1 MPAKTLEGQAIDT
14 EAEGER
20 PRLGLRERRKR
31 LTAAELEAAAY
42 RLFGE
47 RGFDAVTVDDIA
59 AEADVSRR
67 TFFRYFASKE
77 DVLLA
82 DHFVQLAR
90 LREAMASRPADEPI
104 VTALRNALLS
114 LTSDFEER
122 RELVITRAKLM
133 RDTPS
138 LQARSIVHQKLWEE
152 AMQEMVAA
160 HLGVDPVKD
169 LRPGVVAAAALAAMR
184 VAFTNWLAAGCGGD
198 LIELTMKALDLLD
211 GGLGQIHDGVISG
224 GAPAPP
230 G

>member
-1 MPAKTLEGQAIDT
+1 MPLTTLEDKAPATDAAGD
-14 EAEGER
+14 R
-20 PRLGLRERRKR
+20 PRPGLRERRKK

-82 DHFVQLAR
+82 DHFTQLAR
-90 LREAMASRPADEPI
+90 LREAMAARPDDEPI

-114 LTSDFEER
+114 MTGDFDTRKEM
-122 RELVITRAKLM
+122 VIVRGRLM

-138 LQARSIVHQKLWEE
+138 LQARSLVHQKLWED
-152 AMQEMVAA
+152 AMQEMVAER
-160 HLGVDPVKD
+160 LGVDPVKD
-169 LRPGVVAAAALAAMR
+169 LRPGVLSAAALAAMR
-184 VAFTNWLAAGCGGD
+184 VAFTNWLAAGCDSD
-198 LIELTMKALDLLD
+198 LIALTTEALDLLD
-211 GGLGQIHDGVISG
+211 GGLQQLHASR
-224 GAPAPP
+224 
-230 G
+230 

>member
-1 MPAKTLEGQAIDT
+1 MPLTTLEDKASAPDAAGD
-14 EAEGER
+14 R
-20 PRLGLRERRKR
+20 PRPGLRERRKK

-82 DHFVQLAR
+82 DHFTQLAR
-90 LREAMASRPADEPI
+90 LREAMAARPADEPI

-114 LTSDFEER
+114 MTGDFEARKEMIIVR
-122 RELVITRAKLM
+122 GRLM

-138 LQARSIVHQKLWEE
+138 LQARSLVHQKLWED
-152 AMQEMVAA
+152 AMQEMVAER
-160 HLGVDPVKD
+160 LGVDPVKD
-169 LRPGVVAAAALAAMR
+169 LRPGVVSAAALAAMR
-184 VAFTNWLAAGCGGD
+184 VAFTNWLSGGCDSD
-198 LIELTMKALDLLD
+198 LIALTTEALDLLD
-211 GGLGQIHDGVISG
+211 GGLQQLHTSR
-224 GAPAPP
+224 
-230 G
+230 

>member
-1 MPAKTLEGQAIDT
+1 MPIKTLEKSTTAPD
-14 EAEGER
+14 AEEER

-31 LTAAELEAAAY
+31 LTASELEAAAY

-90 LREAMASRPADEPI
+90 LREAMADRPVDEPI
-104 VTALRNALLS
+104 ITALRNALLS

-122 RELVITRAKLM
+122 KELIVTRARLM

-138 LQARSIVHQKLWEE
+138 LQARSLVHQKLWED

-160 HLGVDPVKD
+160 RLGVDPVKD
-169 LRPGVVAAAALAAMR
+169 LRPGVVSAATLAAMR
-184 VAFTNWLAAGCGGD
+184 VAFTNWLAAGCDGD
-198 LIELTMKALDLLD
+198 LIELTKEALDLLD
-211 GGLGQIHDGVISG
+211 GGLSQLHTDD
-224 GAPAPP
+224 
-230 G
+230 

>member
-1 MPAKTLEGQAIDT
+1 MPLTTLEDKAPAPDAAGD
-14 EAEGER
+14 R
-20 PRLGLRERRKR
+20 PRPGLRERRKK

-82 DHFVQLAR
+82 DHFTQLAR
-90 LREAMASRPADEPI
+90 LREAMAARPADEPI

-114 LTSDFEER
+114 MTGDFEARKEMIIVR
-122 RELVITRAKLM
+122 GRLM

-138 LQARSIVHQKLWEE
+138 LQARSLVHQKLWED
-152 AMQEMVAA
+152 AMQEMVAER
-160 HLGVDPVKD
+160 LGVDPVKD
-169 LRPGVVAAAALAAMR
+169 LRPGVVSAAALAAMR
-184 VAFTNWLAAGCGGD
+184 VAFTNWLSGGCDSD
-198 LIELTMKALDLLD
+198 LIALTTEALDLLD
-211 GGLGQIHDGVISG
+211 GGLQQLHTSR
-224 GAPAPP
+224 
-230 G
+230 

>member
-1 MPAKTLEGQAIDT
+1 MPLKTLEENPVSAPTVED
-14 EAEGER
+14 R
-20 PRLGLRERRKR
+20 PRPGLRERRKK

-47 RGFDAVTVDDIA
+47 RGFDNVTVDDIA

-90 LREAMASRPADEPI
+90 LRAAMADRPADEPI

-114 LTSDFEER
+114 MTGDFDER
-122 RELVITRAKLM
+122 KEKVILRGRLM

-138 LQARSIVHQKLWEE
+138 LQARSLVHQKLWEE
-152 AMQEMVAA
+152 AMQDMVAER
-160 HLGVDPVKD
+160 LGVDPVAD
-169 LRPGVVAAAALAAMR
+169 LRPGVVAAAGLAAMR
-184 VAFTNWLAAGCGGD
+184 VAFTIWLSSGCDGD
-198 LIELTMKALDLLD
+198 LIALTTEALDLLD
-211 GGLGQIHDGVISG
+211 GGLQQLHDEG
-224 GAPAPP
+224 
-230 G
+230 

>member
-1 MPAKTLEGQAIDT
+1 MPVKSLEDIAI
-14 EAEGER
+14 EADESGER

-90 LREAMASRPADEPI
+90 LREAMAGRPADEPI
-104 VTALRNALLS
+104 ITALRNALLS

-122 RELVITRAKLM
+122 KDLVVTRARLM

-138 LQARSIVHQKLWEE
+138 LQARSLVHQKLWED

-160 HLGVDPVKD
+160 RLGVDPVKD
-169 LRPGVVAAAALAAMR
+169 LRPGVVSAATLAAMR
-184 VAFTNWLAAGCGGD
+184 VAFTSWLAAGCDGD
-198 LIELTMKALDLLD
+198 LIELTMKALDFLD
-211 GGLGQIHDGVISG
+211 SGLGQLHTDD
-224 GAPAPP
+224 
-230 G
+230 

>member
-1 MPAKTLEGQAIDT
+1 MPVKSPETNAAPDDGGD
-14 EAEGER
+14 R
-20 PRLGLRERRKR
+20 PRPGLRERRKA

-47 RGFDAVTVDDIA
+47 RGFDNVTVDDIA

-90 LREAMASRPADEPI
+90 LREAMAARPPDEPI
-104 VTALRNALLS
+104 VTALRNAVLS

-122 RELVITRAKLM
+122 KEKVIIRARLM

-138 LQARSIVHQKLWEE
+138 LQARSLVHQKLWED
-152 AMQEMVAA
+152 AMQEMVADR
-160 HLGVDPVKD
+160 LGVAPVKD
-169 LRPGVVAAAALAAMR
+169 LRPGGVAAAALAAMR
-184 VAFTNWLAAGCGGD
+184 VAVTLWLTAGCDGD
-198 LIELTMKALDLLD
+198 VIALTTEALDLLD
-211 GGLGQIHDGVISG
+211 GGLGQLHREG
-224 GAPAPP
+224 
-230 G
+230 

>member
-1 MPAKTLEGQAIDT
+1 MPVKTLEEKAPASGTGD
-14 EAEGER
+14 ER
-20 PRLGLRERRKR
+20 RRPGLRERRKQ

-90 LREAMASRPADEPI
+90 LREAMAARPADEPI
-104 VTALRNALLS
+104 VTALRNALMS
-114 LTSDFEER
+114 MTVDFEDR
-122 RELVITRAKLM
+122 KDMVILRGRLM

-138 LQARSIVHQKLWEE
+138 LQARSLVHQKLWED
-152 AMQEMVAA
+152 AMQEMVADR
-160 HLGVDPVKD
+160 LGVDPVAD
-169 LRPGVVAAAALAAMR
+169 LRPGVLAAATLAALR
-184 VAFTNWLAAGCGGD
+184 VAFTNWLVAGCNGD
-198 LIELTMKALDLLD
+198 LIKLTAEALDLLD
-211 GGLGQIHDGVISG
+211 GGLQHLHDD
-224 GAPAPP
+224 
-230 G
+230 

>member
-1 MPAKTLEGQAIDT
+1 MPVKTLEDKTAPDAGGD
-14 EAEGER
+14 R
-20 PRLGLRERRKR
+20 PRPGLRERRKA

-47 RGFDAVTVDDIA
+47 RGFDNVTVDDIA

-90 LREAMASRPADEPI
+90 LREAMAARPPDEPI

-114 LTSDFEER
+114 LSGDFEER
-122 RELVITRAKLM
+122 KEMIIIRGRLM

-138 LQARSIVHQKLWEE
+138 LQARSLVHQKLWED
-152 AMQEMVAA
+152 AMQEMVADR
-160 HLGVDPVKD
+160 LGVDPVKD
-169 LRPGVVAAAALAAMR
+169 LRPGVVSAATLAAMR
-184 VAFTNWLAAGCGGD
+184 VAFTNWLTAGCCDD
-198 LIELTMKALDLLD
+198 LIEMTTEALDLLD
-211 GGLGQIHDGVISG
+211 GGLGQLHRGD
-224 GAPAPP
+224 
-230 G
+230 